1 MKKIL
6 VTGAGGFIGHRL
18 VRLLL
23 ESGYRVNCFL
33 RYTSSASMGLLE
45 TLPEDMK
52 SSIAPFYGDIRNPEM
67 VKKAMK
73 GCDTVFHL
81 AALIGIPYS
90 YECPSDVV
98 SVNTGGTLN
107 VLNAALET
115 GARVVTTSTS
125 EVYGSARDVP
135 ITETHPLNAQSPYAA
150 SKTGGDQLTLSYHAA
165 FGLPAVVCR
174 PFNTYGPGQSQRA
187 VIPSILAQALF
198 AGEVEIGSTTPT
210 RDFVFVDDTARA
222 FIALAKSPEATG
234 RTVHFGTGREISIG
248 DLARLAIAAAGR
260 EGIPIRS
267 EDPSRVRPPSSEV
280 SRLVAS
286 SELARRLTGWEPRI
300 SLEEGLEI
308 TAEWIR
314 SHPSHYRLRGY
325 RI

>member
-1 MKKIL
+1 MRKIL

-33 RYTSSASMGLLE
+33 RYTSSSSMGLLE
-45 TLPEDMK
+45 TLPEGMK
-52 SSIAPFYGDIRNPEM
+52 KSITPFFGDIRNPEM

-73 GCDTVFHL
+73 DCDTVFHL

-115 GARVVTTSTS
+115 GARVVITSTS

-135 ITETHPLNAQSPYAA
+135 ITESHPLNAQSPYAA
-150 SKTGGDQLTLSYHAA
+150 SKTGGDQLALSYHAA

-198 AGEVEIGSTTPT
+198 AGEVEIGSSTPT
-210 RDFVFVDDTARA
+210 RDFIFVDDTAGA
-222 FIALAKSPEATG
+222 FIALANCPEATG
-234 RTVHFGTGREISIG
+234 KTVHFGTGREISMG
-248 DLARLAIAAAGR
+248 DLARLAVRAAGR
-260 EGIPIRS
+260 EGIPLRS
-267 EDPSRVRPPSSEV
+267 EAPSRVRPPSSEV

-314 SHPSHYRLRGY
+314 SHPSHYTLRGY